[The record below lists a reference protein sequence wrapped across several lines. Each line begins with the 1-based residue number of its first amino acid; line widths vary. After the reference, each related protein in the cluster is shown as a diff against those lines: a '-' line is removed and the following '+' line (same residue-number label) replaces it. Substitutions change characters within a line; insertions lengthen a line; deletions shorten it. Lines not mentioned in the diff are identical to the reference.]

1 MTFSIVARCP
11 RTGQIGVAAS
21 TAVQAVGKLACHAVA
36 QLGAVASQALVNP
49 YLAYDALRLLEQDVD
64 AASALQRVLALES
77 QPQSRQV
84 GIVDH
89 LGRVAAWTG
98 AENIPWAGHIEGK
111 QCMIQGNRLVGPWVL
126 ERMLQVMHDLEYL
139 TLAERLVRSIQAGA
153 VVGGDRHG
161 ERSVNVMVFAEEE
174 YPLCDIRID
183 DHDQPMQELERLF
196 VLYQQKVLPELLKMP
211 RRADASCPGAR
222 PAASTRPL
230 FLKSAR
236 TEQKARLMGFEFNHG

>member
-11 RTGQIGVAAS
+11 RTGQLGVAAS
-21 TAVQAVGKLACHAVA
+21 TAVQAVGKLACHAVPNI
-36 QLGAVASQALVNP
+36 GAVASQALVNP
-49 YLAYDALRLLEQDVD
+49 YLAYDALRLLEQGVEAD
-64 AASALQRVLALES
+64 AALKRVLALES

-89 LGRVAAWTG
+89 QGRVAAWTG

-126 ERMLQVMHDLEYL
+126 ERMLQVMHDVEYL
-139 TLAERLVRSIQAGA
+139 SLAERLVRTIQAGA
-153 VVGGDRHG
+153 VVGGDRYG
-161 ERSVNVMVFAEEE
+161 ERSVNVMVFGAEE

-196 VLYQQKVLPELLKMP
+196 VLYQNKVLPEVLKMP
-211 RRADASCPGAR
+211 RRCDV
-222 PAASTRPL
+222 PAGSGKYRALAENTRL
-230 FLKSAR
+230 
-236 TEQKARLMGFEFNHG
+236 LMRGNLMPA